1 MHSSKMAGGIVTLV
15 ISLPCLASF
24 TVGKEAF
31 IRGGVDSYPHLPCFP
46 VHPICMSLTWSAIY
60 FKVLEVRSLYPAVN
74 YQNVFLMAPRPFD
87 LIDRM
92 CRWSGAGLY
101 LPA

>member
-15 ISLPCLASF
+15 VSLPCLAGL

-31 IRGGVDSYPHLPCFP
+31 IGGGVDSYPHLPRFP

-60 FKVLEVRSLYPAVN
+60 SQVPKVRGLDPAVN
-74 YQNVFLMAPRPFD
+74 CQSVFLMALRPFAFD
-87 LIDRM
+87 Y
-92 CRWSGAGLY
+92 SNV
-101 LPA
+101 